1 MFCVVNGLE
10 HLGLGK
16 IIEYSGN
23 TWAIEYFD
31 SPLNLTHETHQVPK
45 SRVNRKTLG
54 KNTRIYFQH
63 SSTNRWIVGRV
74 LQDNNDG
81 VEVRFTDKR
90 DVFLGY
96 DQVFVRCKK
105 PISDPTD
112 YLANFITE
120 TPQFSQARSNFLDSY
135 IQQRGAAWGISS
147 LLSSSIELEAHQ
159 INVVRRVLSDAS
171 QRYLLADEVGLG
183 KTIEAGV
190 IIRQA
195 ILDDPQNHRIVV
207 VVPAS
212 LVQQWRQEL
221 ISRFGL
227 FDYLDDSLFVIEQS
241 LNSNLRNAV
250 SGANLLV
257 IDEAHHIASATDS
270 ITSDLYDYISD
281 SAKNIARVILL
292 SATPV
297 IRNENGFLRMLHLL
311 DPVVYNLSD
320 EKAFRSKIQHR
331 QALAETVAML
341 DPQNVL
347 YLDSVLED
355 LLSVLSGD
363 KRLTELVHDLQSQ
376 LIGMPDE
383 EDPQLCEAI
392 RLVRAHLSETYR
404 LNRRILRNRRKQVEG
419 LTPDRNG
426 SKKWNVTESQLSS
439 LESSLES
446 WRISASV
453 AVNQLK
459 PSDLKTFHEF
469 YWEAV
474 SALLIDPNR
483 FKCVCLARL
492 NALKDNKGRK
502 TPSFNDEP
510 VLLENIISAIDT
522 DEWLDARLKTV
533 STGIQEILS
542 TSAKIV
548 VFCTTADISNRVY
561 SHLHS
566 CIGDTVIRHKIIL
579 GDVLENDSETD
590 NDPALQFL
598 TNPDVKIIVCDSSAE
613 EGLNLQGGKKVI
625 IHFDLPIEANR
636 IEQRIGR
643 VDRYGSGS
651 SVKSIC
657 VLDQSS
663 KYQNAWYNLLN
674 DGLGVFSRS
683 ISSLQYL
690 VEEEFDELRG
700 KLFFGGIEAMLDL
713 TTKLSGPEGSVAKEL
728 KLINQQ
734 DGLDELSP
742 LSDADTENITDV
754 DSDWRSIRQAAMY
767 WIVDTLLFEQ
777 TLETNPS
784 LQKATD
790 PPFRLKYRTPGAGGP
805 ATLIPISGF
814 LDDFL
819 GVIDFKTKNSKS
831 KTPLSYAHTAHRTTA
846 VKRGLR
852 LLRFGDEFVD
862 AVKTFSDL
870 DDRGRSYAM
879 WRHHLSGLAVESPL
893 MCFRFDFLIESN
905 LVEVNK
911 VLGDSPHKENQ
922 FAHSSIARRGDAL
935 FPPTLVRVWINEE
948 GKELDSDFVEA
959 YLSQPYKKEGT
970 SAGTYLD
977 TNLKLHRFLSLA
989 SAMPDIFENWD
1000 TRCNRMRDYAN
1011 SILNKRPEFL
1021 NLKEQ
1026 AIINA
1031 KLEDEVRYAQLKT
1044 RIQHLKGKE
1053 ADSERTQLQFE
1064 SSINDALYRGI
1075 HSPSIKV
1082 DVAGV
1087 VFLSNQPFSAIAIAE
1102 E

>member
-1 MFCVVNGLE
+1 MFCVIKDLE
-10 HLGLGK
+10 YLGIGK
-16 IIEYSGN
+16 VVDNFGS
-23 TWAIEYFD
+23 TLAVEYFD
-31 SPLNLTHETHQVPK
+31 SPLNS
-45 SRVNRKTLG
+45 SRQIINVTKNRIIRKLLG
-54 KNTRIYFQH
+54 KNTRIYYLH
-63 SSTNRWIVGRV
+63 PDSNRWLVGRV
-74 LQDNNDG
+74 LQDNEDG
-81 VEVRFTDKR
+81 VEIRFPNMQDI
-90 DVFLGY
+90 FLSY
-96 DQVFVRCKK
+96 EQIFVRCKK
-105 PISDPTD
+105 PIADPTD

-120 TPQFSQARSNFLDSY
+120 TPQFSQARSNFLESY
-135 IQQRGAAWGISS
+135 IKQRGAAWGISS

-159 INVVRRVLSDAS
+159 INVVRRVLNDAS

-207 VVPAS
+207 LVPPS
-212 LVQQWRQEL
+212 LIQQWRQEL

-227 FDYLDDSLFVIEQS
+227 SDYLDDSLFVIEQS
-241 LNSNLRNAV
+241 LNSDLRDAV

-270 ITSDLYDYISD
+270 INSDLYDFISE
-281 SAKNIARVILL
+281 SAKNISRVILL

-311 DPVVYNLSD
+311 DPVVYSLSD
-320 EKAFRSKIQHR
+320 EKAFRSKIYHR

-355 LLSVLSGD
+355 LLSILSGD
-363 KRLTELVHDLQSQ
+363 KRLAELVHDLQSQ

-426 SKKWNVTESQLSS
+426 SKIWSVTESQISDIELS
-439 LESSLES
+439 LEA

-453 AVNQLK
+453 AVNQKK
-459 PSDLKTFHEF
+459 PSEIKTFQEF

-474 SALLIDPNR
+474 SALLINPNHL
-483 FKCVCLARL
+483 KCLCIARL
-492 NALKDNKGRK
+492 SALKANKGSK
-502 TPSFNDEP
+502 TLSFDDEA
-510 VLLENIISAIDT
+510 VLLEKIILSIDT
-522 DEWLDARLKTV
+522 DDWLEARLRTV
-533 STGIQEILS
+533 SAGIQEILATS
-542 TSAKIV
+542 TKIV
-548 VFCTTADISNRVY
+548 IFCTTADISNRVY
-561 SHLHS
+561 SHLQTSVGHA
-566 CIGDTVIRHKIIL
+566 VIRHKIIL
-579 GDVLENDSETD
+579 NDILENDSTGD
-590 NDPALQFL
+590 NDSAQQFL
-598 TNPDVKIIVCDSSAE
+598 SNPDVKIIVCDNSAE
-613 EGLNLQGGKKVI
+613 EGLNLQGGKKII

-651 SVKSIC
+651 LVKSISI
-657 VLDQSS
+657 LDKSS
-663 KYQNAWYNLLN
+663 KYQNAWHSLLN

-690 VEEEFDELRG
+690 VEEEFEELRG
-700 KLFFGGIEAMLDL
+700 KFFSDGIEAMLDL
-713 TTKLSGPEGSVAKEL
+713 TTKLSGPEGLVAKEL

-742 LSDADTENITDV
+742 LGDADIENITDV
-754 DSDWRSIRQAAMY
+754 DSDWRSIRQDAMY

-777 TLETNPS
+777 TLETSTS

-790 PPFRLKYRTPGAGGP
+790 PPFRLKYRTPGSGGP
-805 ATLIPISGF
+805 ATLIPLSGF

-819 GVIDFKTKNSKS
+819 GVIDYNQRRSNSR
-831 KTPLSYAHTAHRTTA
+831 TPLSYVHSAHRTTA

-862 AVKTFSDL
+862 AVKSFSDL

-879 WRHHLSGLAVESPL
+879 WRHHLSGLSVGSPL

-905 LVEVNK
+905 LVEVK
-911 VLGDSPHKENQ
+911 QVLLDSPHKDNQ

-935 FPPTLVRVWINEE
+935 FPPSLVRVWINEE
-948 GKELDSDFVEA
+948 GEELGSDFVEE

-977 TNLKLHRFLSLA
+977 TNLKLHRLLSLA
-989 SAMPDIFENWD
+989 SAMPDVFENWD
-1000 TRCNRMRDYAN
+1000 TRCNRMRDQAH
-1011 SILNKRPEFL
+1011 SILNKRPEFIS
-1021 NLKEQ
+1021 LKER

-1053 ADSERTQLQFE
+1053 ADSERAQLQFE
-1064 SSINDALYRGI
+1064 SAINDALYQGI
-1075 HSPSIKV
+1075 NSPSIKV

-1087 VFLSNQPFSAIAIAE
+1087 VFLSNQPFSTITSSDE
-1102 E
+1102 